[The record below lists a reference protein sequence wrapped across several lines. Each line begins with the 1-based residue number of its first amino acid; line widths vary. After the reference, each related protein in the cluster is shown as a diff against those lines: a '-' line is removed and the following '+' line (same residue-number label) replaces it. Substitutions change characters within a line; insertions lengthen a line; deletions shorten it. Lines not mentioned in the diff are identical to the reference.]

1 VSVSRVSLS
10 GSVLVAVCIA
20 LAAALPASAQTFQ
33 NLGPR
38 KCLDCHDHAKEKQW
52 AEKEDGP
59 PPLNHLNALKQLET
73 DKTPKFTK
81 AIGLADPYDPKGAC
95 VSCHATVVR
104 NNVDYGVTC
113 ESCHG
118 PASGYNDVH
127 QQKGAYQ
134 KAVAAGM
141 RDTVKKP
148 EVWVPICMKCHVTE
162 DQRLIAAGH
171 PSGDDFNLGEKF
183 ATVARH
189 WNTTYSNRA
198 DITARGRTAMA
209 LIAGT
214 RKVDTTL
221 AVAANAPAVP
231 AAAPPAPARVDAP
244 LPPAATPALPASE
257 PPRAAAVDA
266 AVSRPRPRAVPSLGL
281 PPPRP
286 PVPPVADAPAAAVA
300 TVPGVL
306 APVVSLLPASPAA
319 ALAAVQGRVI
329 VLLDS
334 LLRRGA
340 RAPVRPV
347 PPEPKTA
354 YRGADAELLLLQQ
367 EVLALAMESLGTAP
381 RATAPPAVNSTTAPP
396 AVK

>member
-1 VSVSRVSLS
+1 VIVRGLSVHAIILGAALS
-10 GSVLVAVCIA
+10 IA
-20 LAAALPASAQTFQ
+20 LTAATPAAAQTFQ

-59 PPLNHLNALKQLET
+59 PPKNHLNSLKQLET
-73 DKTPKFTK
+73 DKTPKFIK

-95 VSCHATVVR
+95 AGCHATVVR

-127 QQKGAYQ
+127 QQKGAYT
-134 KAVAAGM
+134 KAVAAGL

-183 ATVARH
+183 ATVAKH
-189 WNTTYSNRA
+189 WKSSYPNKA

-214 RKVDTTL
+214 RKVDTPL
-221 AVAANAPAVP
+221 AVAASAPAVP
-231 AAAPPAPARVDAP
+231 ATAPPAAAP
-244 LPPAATPALPASE
+244 VEAPVPPPAAAELPASE
-257 PPRAAAVDA
+257 APRATAATAIVP
-266 AVSRPRPRAVPSLGL
+266 RPRPRAVPSLGL

-286 PVPPVADAPAAAVA
+286 PVPAVAEPPAAAGV
-300 TVPGVL
+300 TLPGVP
-306 APVVSLLPASPAA
+306 AGFASALPASPAA

-347 PPEPKTA
+347 PPESRTT
-354 YRGADAELLLLQQ
+354 YRGADAELLQLQQ

-381 RATAPPAVNSTTAPP
+381 KPTAPPG
-396 AVK
+396 VK

>member
-1 VSVSRVSLS
+1 MVAA
-10 GSVLVAVCIA
+10 GCIVLF
-20 LAAALPASAQTFQ
+20 AALSASAQTFQ
-33 NLGPR
+33 NVGPR

-59 PPLNHLNALKQLET
+59 PPLNHLNALKQLES
-73 DKTPKFTK
+73 DKTPRFTK

-95 VSCHATVVR
+95 AGCHATVVR

-118 PASGYNDVH
+118 AASGYTDVH

-134 KAVAAGM
+134 KAVAAGL

-148 EVWVPICMKCHVTE
+148 EVWVPICMRCHVTE

-183 ATVARH
+183 ATVAKH
-189 WNTTYSNRA
+189 WRTSYSNKA
-198 DITARGRTAMA
+198 DITARGRTVMA
-209 LIAGT
+209 LIAST
-214 RKVDTTL
+214 RKVDTSV

-231 AAAPPAPARVDAP
+231 AVAPPAAARVDAP
-244 LPPAATPALPASE
+244 VPPAATPALPSE
-257 PPRAAAVDA
+257 PPSAAAA
-266 AVSRPRPRAVPSLGL
+266 TAIIQPPRPRAVPSLGL

-286 PVPPVADAPAAAVA
+286 PVPPVADPAAAALV
-300 TVPGVL
+300 TVPGVA
-306 APVVSLLPASPAA
+306 APFVSALPASPAA

-347 PPEPKTA
+347 LQESRTA

-381 RATAPPAVNSTTAPP
+381 RTAAPP